1 MKSIVLGLLISTA
14 VTVSGCAT
22 TSGGSYCDIARAIRP
37 SVQDVM
43 TEDTKRQIV
52 AENEK
57 LASLCGVRPNGGTT

>member
-37 SVQDVM
+37 SVEDVM
-43 TEDTKRQIV
+43 TDETKRQIV

-57 LASLCGVRPNGGTT
+57 LAALCGVRPAT

>member
-52 AENEK
+52 TENEK
-57 LASLCGVRPNGGTT
+57 LAALCGVKP